1 MLSFLDLTLI
11 AAWNIFHNG
20 NIWQDIWLAGLISLF
35 LYSMRVYEKEQLKIS
50 KQLSRTAVAVFLSMI
65 AYLLFKLIFR
75 YTILWN
81 LLLSDVLFCFVILVP
96 LRIGFLKM
104 IFSRKRK
111 YYLVCSEPLMNGF
124 INELE
129 QEGSIEIE
137 KVSTV
142 PQGKSN
148 ILFASEATL
157 KLLDGK
163 GSYQLLLPKLVEK
176 HLKRIPLELVEA
188 YPNYYKT
195 AFDKNHD
202 TLTKRILDIAV
213 AILALV
219 VLSPVMLAVALA
231 IYFEDGKPIIFKQER
246 IGKDGKKFII
256 YKFRS
261 MRNVATITPKF
272 ADQEQD
278 RITKVGR
285 IIRKLRFDEIPQFI
299 NVLKGD
305 MSIVG
310 PRPEQISFHR
320 ELSRQIP
327 LFDLR
332 LRCKPG
338 ITGWAQVNYQY
349 ASNKEEYKKK
359 LEYDLWYIKNGNSWI
374 DIKVMLQTLETI
386 IFKKGAK

>member
-1 MLSFLDLTLI
+1 MLSFVDLTLM
-11 AAWNIFHNG
+11 AAWNMFFG
-20 NIWQDIWLAGLISLF
+20 GKIWQSAWLTGLICLF

-50 KQLSRTAVAVFLSMI
+50 KQLSRTAVAVFLSI
-65 AYLLFKLIFR
+65 AIYLLFKLIFR
-75 YTILWN
+75 YE
-81 LLLSDVLFCFVILVP
+81 LSWSFVFSNTLFCFVALVP
-96 LRIGFLKM
+96 LRISLLKM
-104 IFSRKRK
+104 ISSRKKK
-111 YYLVCSEPLMNGF
+111 YHLVCREPYMNSF
-124 INELE
+124 LDEL
-129 QEGSIEIE
+129 SDSVIIE
-137 KVSTV
+137 KVSAV
-142 PQGKSN
+142 PDGKAEV
-148 ILFASEATL
+148 LFDSEATML

-163 GSYQLLLPKLVEK
+163 GSYQSLLPQLVEK
-176 HLKRIPLELVEA
+176 HLKRIPLELVKA

-202 TLTKRILDIAV
+202 TLLKRILDIVV

-219 VLSPVMLAVALA
+219 VLSPVMLVIALA
-231 IYFEDGKPIIFKQER
+231 IYLEDGKPIIFKQER
-246 IGKDGKKFII
+246 IGKGGKKFIV

-261 MRNVATITPKF
+261 MRNAAMITPKF

-285 IIRKLRFDEIPQFI
+285 VIRKLRLDEIPQFI

-305 MSIVG
+305 MSVVG

-386 IFKKGAK
+386 IFKKGAR